1 MGRTPDC
8 PPAPDGLTI
17 AEKNPRETEPAMP
30 HTNVNDTTIY
40 YERSGQ
46 GPAVLFV
53 HGMCGD
59 AEVWAD
65 QSGRLSDRYSC
76 VRYDRRGHTRSG
88 RGRAMISAAQHAD
101 DAAALI
107 QTLGLAPCLI
117 VGSSAGAAIAAGVAV
132 RHGHLLRGAVLS
144 EPPLFS
150 LAPDAGQA
158 LTDELTP
165 GLDHA
170 IAAGGP
176 PAAVDAFFTL
186 ICPGLWSRINDDR
199 KERYRANA
207 DIGFTDLQAPALA
220 VTPAD
225 LAAIAI
231 PVLVITGRTSHPS
244 LRAVTRQVAAAFP
257 DVRLIELDDCG
268 HVTYAEQPE
277 AFAHAVST
285 FAAELD
291 RRPATTSA

>member
-1 MGRTPDC
+1 
-8 PPAPDGLTI
+8 
-17 AEKNPRETEPAMP
+17 MP
-30 HTNVNDTTIY
+30 LADVKDSTLY
-40 YERSGQ
+40 YERTGQ
-46 GPAVLFV
+46 GPAMLFV

-65 QSGRLSDRYSC
+65 QARRLSDAFTC
-76 VRYDRRGHTRSG
+76 VRYDRRGHSRSG
-88 RGRAMISAAQHAD
+88 RGRATISAAQHAD

-107 QTLGLAPCLI
+107 EALGLAPCLI
-117 VGSSAGAAIAAGVAV
+117 VGSSAGAAIAVGVAV

-150 LAPDAGQA
+150 LAPDAGHA
-158 LTDELTP
+158 LTDELIP
-165 GLDHA
+165 RLDDA
-170 IAAGGP
+170 MAAGGP

-186 ICPGLWSRINDDR
+186 ICPGLWSRIDDDR

-207 DIGFTDLQAPALA
+207 EIGFTDLRSPALA

-225 LAAIAI
+225 LTALAV
-231 PVLVITGRTSHPS
+231 PVLVITGRASHPS
-244 LRAVTRQVAAAFP
+244 LQAVTRQVAAALS
-257 DVRLIELDDCG
+257 DVRLIEFDDCG

-285 FAAELD
+285 FAAELA
-291 RRPATTSA
+291 RRPATTSN